1 MSTRY
6 IKKDNKIII
15 GLAKNAS
22 QSIKQISLIHDWMI
36 REEDHHIED
45 NLNFLE
51 IHNPNVTVYFPLRDV
66 VERARSEFFQFCYD
80 EFLVQNEYTTIEE
93 FLENTIK
100 PNEFIPVWNYFF
112 NTPMIYF
119 ITNILCNDSWDGC
132 KFLFFDLKNFNTTFT
147 EYVGFDFEI
156 PKVNDISS
164 RKEKIIL
171 NELISVS
178 KFKTDY
184 INKNFLRHL
193 YSVDNLIL
201 DKIKK
206 SKHWIDL
213 DG

>member
-6 IKKDNKIII
+6 IKKDNKVII

-22 QSIKQISLIHDWMI
+22 QSIKQISLIHNWEI
-36 REEDHHIED
+36 HEEDLYIED

-80 EFLVQNEYTTIEE
+80 DFVHQNRYTKIED
-93 FLENTIK
+93 FLEHLLR
-100 PNEFIPVWNYFF
+100 NEFVPRWNYFY
-112 NTPMIYF
+112 NTPMQFF
-119 ITNILCNDSWDGC
+119 IENIFYNDSWNGC
-132 KFLFFDLKNFNTTFT
+132 KFLFFDLKNFNNTFAQ
-147 EYVGFDFEI
+147 YIGLDFEI
-156 PKVNDISS
+156 PIVNSTNSRTEKVRLD
-164 RKEKIIL
+164 
-171 NELISVS
+171 ELVS
-178 KFKTDY
+178 LTYFREQY
-184 INKNFLRHL
+184 MNKNALHHL
-193 YSVDNLIL
+193 QTVDNLIL